1 MGAPLDSSG
10 QPERKSLSLVIGW
23 SVDAGKLGAK
33 VTNYLNRKLGGQ
45 SFVEIEPVDF
55 FPLGGVVVEDNI
67 VQFPECK
74 FYLYPEANLIV
85 FRSDPPVYNGCNF
98 VNLILD
104 TISHY
109 YHVKEIYTIGGIVS
123 LSAHTTPRELLG
135 VSNSI
140 EWKTPLSHHDLIFEW
155 DFETPAGQRPTLNSV
170 LLCSAMK
177 RNIPGVSLW
186 APIPF
191 YLVAVD
197 DHRAHRK
204 VLEFLNR
211 RFSLEI
217 DLSDLDAEIRQQN
230 QLLAEARSR
239 LPRLDASINKL
250 ESNLGLSEEASQE
263 LVTEIEKFL
272 REQGG

>member
-45 SFVEIEPVDF
+45 SLVEIEPVDF
-55 FPLGGVVVEDNI
+55 FPLGGVAVEDNI

-74 FYLYPEANLIV
+74 FYLYPEVKLVV
-85 FRSDPPVYNGCNF
+85 FRSDSPIYDGCNF

-109 YHVKEIYTIGGIVS
+109 YQVKEIYTIGGIVS

-140 EWKTPLSHHDLIFEW
+140 QWKTPLSNHDLIFEW

-170 LLCSAMK
+170 LLWSAMR

-186 APIPF
+186 VPIPF

-197 DHRAHRK
+197 DPRAQRK
-204 VLEFLNR
+204 ILEFLNR

-230 QLLAEARSR
+230 KLLAEARRR

-250 ESNLGLSEEASQE
+250 EGNLGLSEEASQE

-272 REQGG
+272 REQGD